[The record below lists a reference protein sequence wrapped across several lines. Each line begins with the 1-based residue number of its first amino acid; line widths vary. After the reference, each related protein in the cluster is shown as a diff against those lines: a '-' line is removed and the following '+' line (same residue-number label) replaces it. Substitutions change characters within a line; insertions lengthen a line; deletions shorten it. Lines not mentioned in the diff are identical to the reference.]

1 MKGEIQMTDLQR
13 VLNFLESE
21 GINYHKDFW
30 YSEDEEEITDIF
42 IDIDDSLHF
51 KSNGDYDI

>member
-1 MKGEIQMTDLQR
+1 MTDLQR

-30 YSEDEEEITDIF
+30 YSEDEEEIIDIF

>member
-1 MKGEIQMTDLQR
+1 MTDLQR

-21 GINYHKDFW
+21 GIHHHKDFW
-30 YSEDEEEITDIF
+30 YSDEEEEITDIF

-51 KSNGDYDI
+51 KGNGDYDI